1 MIEVKGPNVFKGYW
15 QMPEKTAAE
24 FRPDGF
30 FITGDLGKMDE
41 RDYVH
46 ILGRGTDLV
55 ITGGLNVYPKE
66 VESEIDTLH
75 GVVESAVIGVP
86 HPDFGEGVTA
96 VVVRDKD
103 AAITEAAVLD
113 ALKDR
118 LAKFKMPKRVIFVDE
133 LPRNAMGKVQK
144 NILRE
149 TYADFY
155 K

>member
-1 MIEVKGPNVFKGYW
+1 
-15 QMPEKTAAE
+15 MPEKTAAE

-41 RDYVH
+41 QDRVH

-55 ITGGLNVYPKE
+55 ISGGLNVYPKE
-66 VESEIDTLH
+66 IESEIDALP
-75 GVVESAVIGVP
+75 GVVETAVVGIP

-96 VVVRDKD
+96 LVVRDN
-103 AAITEAAVLD
+103 AAVTEADVLD

-118 LAKFKMPKRVIFVDE
+118 LAKFKMPKRVIFIDE

-144 NILRE
+144 NILRQS
-149 TYADFY
+149 YADLY